1 MGKYVFIYSGG
12 GMAESE
18 EEQKRVMDAWMS
30 WFGELGGAIVD
41 GGNPFGASAAV
52 GGGATIGAT
61 GYSIVNAASLDD
73 ALALA
78 GSCPILQSDTGGV
91 DVYEALDM

>member
-1 MGKYVFIYSGG
+1 MGKYVLVYRGG
-12 GMAESE
+12 GMPESE
-18 EEQKRVMDAWMS
+18 EEQNGVMDAWMS

-52 GGGATIGAT
+52 GGGSTLGAT
-61 GYSIVNAASLDD
+61 GYSIVNAGSIND

-78 GSCPILQSDTGGV
+78 GGCPILQSETGGV
-91 DVYEALDM
+91 DVYETMDM